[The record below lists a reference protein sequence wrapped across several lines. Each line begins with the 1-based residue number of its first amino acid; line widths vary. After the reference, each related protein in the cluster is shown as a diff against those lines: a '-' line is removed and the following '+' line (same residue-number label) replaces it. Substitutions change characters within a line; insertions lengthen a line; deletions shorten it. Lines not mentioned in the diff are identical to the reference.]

1 MSGQVGGLIIHW
13 YSKPPVWNKR
23 STIRVLQKV
32 TKRSFTRDMSSKQ
45 ANNIIVLVILWL
57 TAYKITN

>member
-1 MSGQVGGLIIHW
+1 MNGQVGGLIIHW

-23 STIRVLQKV
+23 FKIRVLQKV
-32 TKRSFTRDMSSKQ
+32 TKCSFTRDMSSKQ
-45 ANNIIVLVILWL
+45 ANNIIVLVVLWL